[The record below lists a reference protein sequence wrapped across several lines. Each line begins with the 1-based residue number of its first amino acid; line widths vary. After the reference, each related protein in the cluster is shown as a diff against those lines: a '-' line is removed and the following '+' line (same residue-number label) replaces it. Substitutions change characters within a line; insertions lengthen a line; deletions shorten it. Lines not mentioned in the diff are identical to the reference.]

1 MKAERKRI
9 VVGITGASGAVLGIR
24 LLAALKDLGV
34 ETHLVVS
41 PAGAVTLALE
51 TGRKLKEVHAL
62 ASEWYAPQDI
72 AAPIAS
78 GSFQCLGMIVAP
90 CSTRTLAEIATGVTQ
105 GLLTRA
111 ADVTLKER
119 RRLVLMLRETP
130 LHSQH
135 LRNMLTL
142 SEMGAVIAPP
152 MPAFYNAPR
161 TVDDIVDHAVG
172 RALDLFGL
180 DTGRVKRW
188 TGPDKKPD
196 RKGTAA
202 RSKR

>member
-1 MKAERKRI
+1 LKAERRRI

-24 LLAALKDLGV
+24 MLQALKALGV

-51 TGRKLKEVHAL
+51 TGLKLKQAHAL
-62 ASEWYAPQDI
+62 AGKWYAPQDI

-78 GSFQCLGMIVAP
+78 GSFATMGMIVAP

-130 LHSQH
+130 LHAQH

-142 SEMGAVIAPP
+142 AEMGAVIAPP

-180 DTGRVKRW
+180 DTGRVRRW
-188 TGPDKKPD
+188 AGPKTRG
-196 RKGTAA
+196 RK
-202 RSKR
+202 